1 MHKVKPNASLAI
13 GSEYLN
19 WTKEKLVSELL
30 SLNLSS
36 KFLLATLR
44 TTNLNQLPLTTL
56 RREYKLAL
64 SKQRNKS
71 SKISRA
77 RKEKI
82 YNKLKKSRKDYFR
95 LKRTLCIS
103 DLPNGHYLRLNPDI
117 VPRMKNAPYWLLDIL
132 QMNKN
137 ERRRLDYSYKH
148 IKNLIRYLFCLH
160 TKVIV
165 IRIDLCLREEEKNDL
180 DRLNG
185 YLGKLINGYLRNL
198 PQYLAY
204 YCVREYTETTGVH
217 AHCYFFFFDGSRSDQ
232 DLIMAKNIGLIWTDI
247 SNGRWFSSNFVK
259 DRLPD
264 KGECLGKI
272 EYWEVEKI
280 ERLLN
285 NSKYLLKD
293 LSKRDWLERLGYNES
308 RRVFT
313 ASTLPPDY
321 EYLFIQHEALLV
333 EDTSRKY
340 RVSYSWLEKCKLCRH
355 YSVLPHVEQYRK
367 PNPLFRRGRPK
378 RLLH

>member
-1 MHKVKPNASLAI
+1 MHKVKPSAPLAI

-19 WTKEKLVSELL
+19 WTKEKLVNEIL
-30 SLNLSS
+30 SLNHSS

-44 TTNLNQLPLTTL
+44 TTNLNQLPLSTL

-71 SKISRA
+71 LKISRA
-77 RKEKI
+77 RKEKR

-103 DLPNGHYLRLNPDI
+103 DLPNGHYLRRNPDI
-117 VPRMKNAPYWLLDIL
+117 VPRLKNAPYWLLDIL
-132 QMNKN
+132 QMNKS

-217 AHCYFFFFDGSRSDQ
+217 AHCYFFFDGSRSDQ
-232 DLIMAKNIGLIWTDI
+232 DLIMAKNIGLIWIDI

-293 LSKRDWLERLGYNES
+293 MSKRDWLVELSYNES

-321 EYLFIQHEALLV
+321 EYLFTQHEALLV

-340 RVSYSWLEKCKLCRH
+340 RVSYSWLEHCKLCRH
-355 YSVLPHVEQYRK
+355 YSVLPHVEEYRVL
-367 PNPLFRRGRPK
+367 NPLFKRGRPK
-378 RLLH
+378 RLLN

>member
-1 MHKVKPNASLAI
+1 MYKVKPSASLAI

-30 SLNLSS
+30 NLNLSS

-44 TTNLNQLPLTTL
+44 TTNLNQLPLNTL
-56 RREYKLAL
+56 HREYRLAL

-71 SKISRA
+71 WKISRA
-77 RKEKI
+77 RREKI

-132 QMNKN
+132 QMNKS

-165 IRIDLCLREEEKNDL
+165 IRMDLCLKDEEKDNL

-185 YLGKLINGYLRNL
+185 YIGKLINGYLRNL

-204 YCVREYTETTGVH
+204 YCVREYTEKTGVH
-217 AHCYFFFFDGSRSDQ
+217 AHCYLFFDGSRSDQ

-247 SNGRWFSSNFVK
+247 SAGRWFSSNFVK

-285 NSKYLLKD
+285 NSKYLLKE
-293 LSKRDWLERLGYNES
+293 LSNRDWLVKLGHNENRRL
-308 RRVFT
+308 FT

-321 EYLFIQHEALLV
+321 EYLFVQHEALLV

-340 RVSYSWLEKCKLCRH
+340 RVSYSWLERCKLCRH
-355 YSVLPHVEQYRK
+355 YSVLPHVDQYRSL
-367 PNPLFRRGRPK
+367 NPLWKRGRPR

>member
-1 MHKVKPNASLAI
+1 MHKVKPSASLAI

-19 WTKEKLVSELL
+19 WTKEKLVSEIL
-30 SLNLSS
+30 SLNHSS

-44 TTNLNQLPLTTL
+44 TTNLNQLPLSTL
-56 RREYKLAL
+56 RREYKLVL
-64 SKQRNKS
+64 SKQHNKS
-71 SKISRA
+71 LKISRA
-77 RKEKI
+77 RKEKR

-160 TKVIV
+160 TKVIA

-217 AHCYFFFFDGSRSDQ
+217 AHCYFFFDGSRSDQ

-247 SNGRWFSSNFVK
+247 SNGRWFSTNFMK
-259 DRLPD
+259 DKLPD
-264 KGECLGKI
+264 GGECLGTI
-272 EYWEVEKI
+272 EYWEIEKI

-285 NSKYLLKD
+285 NSKYLLKE
-293 LSKRDWLERLGYNES
+293 LSNRDWLVKLGHNENRRL
-308 RRVFT
+308 FT
-313 ASTLPPDY
+313 ASTLPTDY
-321 EYLFIQHEALLV
+321 EYLFVQHEALLV

-340 RVSYSWLEKCKLCRH
+340 RVSYNWLEHCKLCRH
-355 YSVLPHVEQYRK
+355 YSVLPHVEEYRQL
-367 PNPLFRRGRPK
+367 NPLFRRGRPK

>member
-30 SLNLSS
+30 SLNHSS

-44 TTNLNQLPLTTL
+44 TTNLNQLPLSTL

-71 SKISRA
+71 LKISRA

-117 VPRMKNAPYWLLDIL
+117 VPRMKNTPYWLLDIL
-132 QMNKN
+132 QMNKS

-217 AHCYFFFFDGSRSDQ
+217 AHCYFFFDGSRSDQ

-293 LSKRDWLERLGYNES
+293 MSKRDWLERLGYNES

-321 EYLFIQHEALLV
+321 EYLFIQHEALLA

-340 RVSYSWLEKCKLCRH
+340 RVSYSWLDHCKLCRH
-355 YSVLPHVEQYRK
+355 YSVLPHVDQYRTL
-367 PNPLFRRGRPK
+367 NPLFRRGRPK

>member
-44 TTNLNQLPLTTL
+44 TTNLNQLPLSTL

-71 SKISRA
+71 LKISRA
-77 RKEKI
+77 RKEKR

-132 QMNKN
+132 QMNKS

-160 TKVIV
+160 SKVIV

-217 AHCYFFFFDGSRSDQ
+217 AHCYFFFDGSRSDQ

-247 SNGRWFSSNFVK
+247 SAGRWFSSNFVK

-264 KGECLGKI
+264 KGECLGTI
-272 EYWEVEKI
+272 EYWEIEKI

-285 NSKYLLKD
+285 NSNYLLKE
-293 LSKRDWLERLGYNES
+293 LSNRDWLVKLGHNENRRL
-308 RRVFT
+308 FT

-355 YSVLPHVEQYRK
+355 YSVLPHVEEYRSL
-367 PNPLFRRGRPK
+367 NPLFRRGRPK

>member
-1 MHKVKPNASLAI
+1 MHKVKPSASLAI

-30 SLNLSS
+30 NLNLSS

-44 TTNLNQLPLTTL
+44 TTNLNQLPLNTL
-56 RREYKLAL
+56 RREYRLAL

-71 SKISRA
+71 LKISRA

-117 VPRMKNAPYWLLDIL
+117 VPRMKNAPYWLLNIL
-132 QMNKN
+132 QMNKS

-160 TKVIV
+160 TRVIV
-165 IRIDLCLREEEKNDL
+165 IRIDLCLKDEEKNDL

-185 YLGKLINGYLRNL
+185 YIGKLINGYLRNL
-198 PQYLAY
+198 PHYLAY
-204 YCVREYTETTGVH
+204 YCIREYTEKTGVH
-217 AHCYFFFFDGSRSDQ
+217 AHYYFFFGGSRGDQ

-247 SNGRWFSSNFVK
+247 SSGRWFSSNFVK

-293 LSKRDWLERLGYNES
+293 LGNRDWLGEIGYNEN

-321 EYLFIQHEALLV
+321 EYLFTQHEALLV

-340 RVSYSWLEKCKLCRH
+340 RVSYTWLEHCKLCRH
-355 YSVLPHVEQYRK
+355 YSVLSHLEEYRQ

>member
-1 MHKVKPNASLAI
+1 
-13 GSEYLN
+13 
-19 WTKEKLVSELL
+19 
-30 SLNLSS
+30 
-36 KFLLATLR
+36 
-44 TTNLNQLPLTTL
+44 
-56 RREYKLAL
+56 
-64 SKQRNKS
+64 
-71 SKISRA
+71 
-77 RKEKI
+77 
-82 YNKLKKSRKDYFR
+82 
-95 LKRTLCIS
+95 
-103 DLPNGHYLRLNPDI
+103 
-117 VPRMKNAPYWLLDIL
+117 
-132 QMNKN
+132 MNKT

-165 IRIDLCLREEEKNDL
+165 IRIDLCLNEEEKNDL

-185 YLGKLINGYLRNL
+185 YIGKLINGYLRNL

-204 YCVREYTETTGVH
+204 YCVREYTEKTGVH
-217 AHCYFFFFDGSRSDQ
+217 AHCYFFFDGSRSDQ

-247 SNGRWFSSNFVK
+247 SAGRWFSTNFVK

-264 KGECLGKI
+264 GGECLGKI

-293 LSKRDWLERLGYNES
+293 MSNRDWLAGIGYSES
-308 RRVFT
+308 RRIFT
-313 ASTLPPDY
+313 ASTLPADY
-321 EYLFIQHEALLV
+321 KYLFIQHEALLV

-340 RVSYSWLEKCKLCRH
+340 RVSYSWLEHCKLCRH
-355 YSVLPHVEQYRK
+355 YSVLPHVDQYRTL
-367 PNPLFRRGRPK
+367 NPLFRRGRPK

>member
-1 MHKVKPNASLAI
+1 MNTIKHLKSLKC
-13 GSEYLN
+13 SEYLN
-19 WTKEKLVSELL
+19 WTKEKLISELL

-44 TTNLNQLPLTTL
+44 NVNLNQLPISAL

-71 SKISRA
+71 TKVSRS
-77 RKEKI
+77 RKERI
-82 YNKLKKSRKDYFR
+82 DNLNKKSRKDYFK
-95 LKRTLCIS
+95 LKRLLCVS
-103 DLPNGHYLRLNPDI
+103 DLPNGHYLKLNPDI

-132 QMNKN
+132 QMNKT

-148 IKNLIRYLFCLH
+148 IRDLIRYLFCLH
-160 TKVIV
+160 TKVVV
-165 IRIDLCLREEEKNDL
+165 IRMDFCLREEEKNDL
-180 DRLNG
+180 DKLNG
-185 YLGKLINGYLRNL
+185 YIGKLINVYLRNL
-198 PQYLAY
+198 PQYLGY
-204 YCVREYTETTGVH
+204 YSVREYTEKTGVH
-217 AHCYFFFFDGSRSDQ
+217 AHCYLFFDGNWSDKDLNMARS
-232 DLIMAKNIGLIWTDI
+232 IGLCWNEI

-259 DRLPD
+259 DKLPD

-293 LSKRDWLERLGYNES
+293 LSNRDWLSELGYDKG
-308 RRVFT
+308 RRLFT
-313 ASTLPPDY
+313 ASILPPDY
-321 EYLFIQHEALLV
+321 SYLFVQHEALLV

-340 RVSYSWLEKCKLCRH
+340 RVSYKWLDNCKLCRH
-355 YSVLPHVEQYRK
+355 YSVLPHVEEYRQL
-367 PNPLFRRGRPK
+367 NPLYRRGRPT
-378 RLLH
+378 RTLQ

>member
-1 MHKVKPNASLAI
+1 MHKVKPITSSAT

-30 SLNLSS
+30 NLNLSS
-36 KFLLATLR
+36 KFTLATLR

-71 SKISRA
+71 LKISRA
-77 RKEKI
+77 RREKI

-132 QMNKN
+132 QMNKS

-165 IRIDLCLREEEKNDL
+165 IRMDLCLNEEEKDNL

-185 YLGKLINGYLRNL
+185 YIGKLINGYLRNL
-198 PQYLAY
+198 PHYLAY
-204 YCVREYTETTGVH
+204 YCVREYTEKTGVH
-217 AHCYFFFFDGSRSDQ
+217 AHCYFFFDGNRGDQ

-247 SNGRWFSSNFVK
+247 SSGRWFSSNFVK

-293 LSKRDWLERLGYNES
+293 MSKRDWLGKIGYNES

-313 ASTLPPDY
+313 ASTLPPGY
-321 EYLFIQHEALLV
+321 EYLFIQHEALLI

-355 YSVLPHVEQYRK
+355 YSVLPHVDQYRVL
-367 PNPLFRRGRPK
+367 NPLFRRGRPK